1 MYINVKISTVKSL
14 NILHKIKL
22 LSKSK
27 DLYLA
32 LIFFSKKKQAPHV
45 RALKSLDR
53 TLRKQVCQI
62 LYRRG
67 LSFLELKKD
76 PVWCT
81 IFKAQILAFSY
92 LSLSSNRPQQVLFS
106 PPLIQNLRNY
116 VKAFCVAF

>member
-22 LSKSK
+22 LCKSK
-27 DLYLA
+27 DLYLT
-32 LIFFSKKKQAPHV
+32 LIFFSKKKQVPHG

-62 LYRRG
+62 MYRRG
-67 LSFLELKKD
+67 SGFLELKKD

-92 LSLSSNRPQQVLFS
+92 L
-106 PPLIQNLRNY
+106 
-116 VKAFCVAF
+116 K

>member
-27 DLYLA
+27 DLYLS
-32 LIFFSKKKQAPHV
+32 LIFWRKKKQVPHV
-45 RALKSLDR
+45 RALKSLNL

-67 LSFLELKKD
+67 LGFLELKKD
-76 PVWCT
+76 SVWCIT
-81 IFKAQILAFSY
+81 FKAQTLVFSY
-92 LSLSSNRPQQVLFS
+92 LSLALNRP
-106 PPLIQNLRNY
+106 
-116 VKAFCVAF
+116 